1 MLDFRV
7 DESHFVP
14 EQAFVLWYLLF
25 KDVCLDELIE
35 QVSEV
40 LLHLSSDL
48 MVMSHLHH
56 CTDSMELELAIT
68 RPNFLLK
75 FSLWQ
80 LAHSDLPLKSG
91 YFARALIF

>member
-1 MLDFRV
+1 M
-7 DESHFVP
+7 P
-14 EQAFVLWYLLF
+14 EQAFVLWNLLF

-56 CTDSMELELAIT
+56 CIDSMKLKLAIT
-68 RPNFLLK
+68 RPDFLLK